1 MKAVEKII
9 AKDSGET
16 LQKCVAEIE
25 SENSKLKA
33 TITESTE
40 DYEVLQLGSASL
52 LVERNDLRYRC
63 EDLRLNL

>member
-52 LVERNDLRYRC
+52 LAERNDLRYRC